1 MITSVLLCMKA
12 REHNLTPDLKKC
24 VEYYFSLCATVVS
37 IKKHVES
44 TDIFEFRHESF
55 IVEPKDYLK
64 KLCQFLGVEPSENYL
79 NDCASIVYKSPHKS
93 RYDIAWDIEL
103 INTVKDGKVPF
114 FEWLFL

>member
-1 MITSVLLCMKA
+1 MQQ
-12 REHNLTPDLKKC
+12 P
-24 VEYYFSLCATVVS
+24 EY

-55 IVEPKDYLK
+55 IIEPKDYLK
-64 KLCQFLGVEPSENYL
+64 KLCQFLGVDPSGNYL

-103 INTVKDGKVPF
+103 INTVKILEIRNLREYYEPPPISRFSTLGERKDPVRI
-114 FEWLFL
+114 